1 MSDTLNPRYGTIDQH
16 YALALA
22 GTSPDNDGPV
32 WMVNLMK
39 YREVADYADYADG
52 QVSTISGREADDRY
66 APVEILGDIGAAPVF
81 FGDVEQQL
89 LGAPTWDR
97 VAVVKYPTRR
107 SFIDMQSRPD
117 FHEAHQHKDAG
128 MAETIVM
135 GCVPLPQPTTP
146 PGVVFPDWENVEH
159 PSTAE
164 DGPITVVHVL
174 RFADPDAARGV
185 PDEME
190 TYESAIATIAARHG
204 ARVAGWFAV
213 EGTIIGDGRVWH
225 QVRFNQFPSKRAFLA
240 LAADPERQLAQQDH
254 RDKAIADTFTV
265 LVRPVIDLIAESV
278 RF

>member
-1 MSDTLNPRYGTIDQH
+1 MSDALNPRYGTIDQH

-22 GTSPDNDGPV
+22 GTSPDDDGPV

-39 YREVADYADYADG
+39 YREVADYAGG
-52 QVSTISGREADDRY
+52 QASTISGREADDRY

-89 LGAPTWDR
+89 LGAPDWDR

-117 FHEAHQHKDAG
+117 FQEAHQHKDAG

-135 GCVPLPQPTTP
+135 GCVPLPYPTTP
-146 PGVVFPDWENVEH
+146 PGVVFPDWDDVEY
-159 PSTAE
+159 PPTAE
-164 DGPITVVHVL
+164 DGPITVVHVM
-174 RFADPDAARGV
+174 RFADPDGAGSV
-185 PDEME
+185 PEE
-190 TYESAIATIAARHG
+190 IQAYASRIATIAARYG

-213 EGTIIGDGRVWH
+213 EGTIVGDGRVWH

-240 LAADPERQLAQQDH
+240 LAADPERQLAQQNH
-254 RDKAIADTFTV
+254 RDKAIADTYTV